1 MTVSDRG
8 TGQGSVA
15 SPLLANIYLHIAVS
29 QNAKT
34 GPIPMTIIERRHAG
48 QVARSMRMA
57 ATLKPALS
65 LCTGMEYPAAWQAG
79 RGRSSAPRSRRS
91 GPAVYGATP
100 KQATSPDTGR
110 RSTVRSSTSSSPPTT
125 SEFIR
130 TYQLHR
136 SLKRQSRQAIGLL
149 LKLSAANFE
158 GCASAISMGWH
169 HTYGHAL
176 RPFAGG
182 IWGESKAEAL
192 CFRWLR
198 C

>member
-1 MTVSDRG
+1 MLCSGHPKEGR
-8 TGQGSVA
+8 VA
-15 SPLLANIYLHIAVS
+15 IEKSIRLDPRDPMAQLNLMNIAISYFLSGEYEAAVEAAKRVIRAYPWKRAQRFRWVEVRRLRFADLLGAHPLGFL
-29 QNAKT
+29 
-34 GPIPMTIIERRHAG
+34 
-48 QVARSMRMA
+48 
-57 ATLKPALS
+57 
-65 LCTGMEYPAAWQAG
+65 
-79 RGRSSAPRSRRS
+79 
-91 GPAVYGATP
+91 
-100 KQATSPDTGR
+100 
-110 RSTVRSSTSSSPPTT
+110 T

>member
-1 MTVSDRG
+1 MLWPSF
-8 TGQGSVA
+8 
-15 SPLLANIYLHIAVS
+15 
-29 QNAKT
+29 
-34 GPIPMTIIERRHAG
+34 E
-48 QVARSMRMA
+48 ARV
-57 ATLKPALS
+57 
-65 LCTGMEYPAAWQAG
+65 
-79 RGRSSAPRSRRS
+79 RGRKRGFFAKGTEGSNPSPSSGESVIPWKRAQRFRWVEVRRLRF
-91 GPAVYGATP
+91 ADLLGAHP
-100 KQATSPDTGR
+100 LGFL
-110 RSTVRSSTSSSPPTT
+110 T

-169 HTYGHAL
+169 HTYGHAF

-192 CFRWLR
+192 CFRWL
-198 C
+198 

>member
-1 MTVSDRG
+1 VTPPSSG
-8 TGQGSVA
+8 ESVIPWKRA
-15 SPLLANIYLHIAVS
+15 QRFRWVEVRRLRFADLLGAHPLGFL
-29 QNAKT
+29 
-34 GPIPMTIIERRHAG
+34 
-48 QVARSMRMA
+48 
-57 ATLKPALS
+57 
-65 LCTGMEYPAAWQAG
+65 
-79 RGRSSAPRSRRS
+79 
-91 GPAVYGATP
+91 
-100 KQATSPDTGR
+100 
-110 RSTVRSSTSSSPPTT
+110 T

-136 SLKRQSRQAIGLL
+136 SLKRQNRQAIGLL